1 MVIIML
7 GNIYLEV
14 VEMAR
19 GSFKGLYTFQDVA
32 NIYNIDAST
41 IRKQVQNCKFCDDEI
56 RKFGKTWIIT
66 EQAMVSHFGNELF
79 IAYKN
84 HLQEQ
89 KVLEIKKLKEKARL
103 EKEAKK
109 QAKLEAKNIT
119 LNDDDDDL
127 PLDTW
132 ECKDYDDK
140 DILKTFTF

>member
-1 MVIIML
+1 
-7 GNIYLEV
+7 
-14 VEMAR
+14 MAR
-19 GSFKGLYTFQDVA
+19 GSFNGLYTFQDVA
-32 NIYNIDAST
+32 KIYNIDSST
-41 IRKQVQNCKFCDDEI
+41 IRKQVQNQKFYDNEI
-56 RKFGKTWIIT
+56 KKFGKTWIIT
-66 EQAMVSHFGNELF
+66 EQAMISHFGKDLF

-140 DILKTFTF
+140 DTLKTFTV

>member
-1 MVIIML
+1 MVTIML

-89 KVLEIKKLKEKARL
+89 KVLEIKKLKE
-103 EKEAKK
+103 EAKRLK
-109 QAKLEAKNIT
+109 EEAKRNKSKVIS
-119 LNDDDDDL
+119 LASSDDDDDL

-132 ECKDYDDK
+132 EFKDYNDK
-140 DILKTFTF
+140 QTLKTFRF

>member
-1 MVIIML
+1 
-7 GNIYLEV
+7 
-14 VEMAR
+14 MAR
-19 GSFKGLYTFQDVA
+19 GSFNGLYTFQDVA
-32 NIYNIDAST
+32 KIYNIDSST
-41 IRKQVQNCKFCDDEI
+41 IRKQVQNQKFYDNEI
-56 RKFGKTWIIT
+56 KKFGKTWIIT
-66 EQAMVSHFGNELF
+66 EQAMISHFGKDLF

-119 LNDDDDDL
+119 LNDDDDDDL

-140 DILKTFTF
+140 DTLKTFTF

>member
-1 MVIIML
+1 
-7 GNIYLEV
+7 
-14 VEMAR
+14 MAR
-19 GSFKGLYTFQDVA
+19 GSFNGLYTFQDVA
-32 NIYNIDAST
+32 KIYNIDSST
-41 IRKQVQNCKFCDDEI
+41 IRKQVQNQKFYDNEI
-56 RKFGKTWIIT
+56 KKFGKTWIIT
-66 EQAMVSHFGNELF
+66 EQAMVSHFGKDLF

-140 DILKTFTF
+140 DTLKTFTF

>member
-89 KVLEIKKLKEKARL
+89 KVLEIKKLKE
-103 EKEAKK
+103 EAKRLK
-109 QAKLEAKNIT
+109 EEAKRNKSKVIS
-119 LNDDDDDL
+119 LASNDDDDDL
-127 PLDTW
+127 PLDSW
-132 ECKDYDDK
+132 EFKDYNDK
-140 DILKTFTF
+140 QTLKTFKF

>member
-1 MVIIML
+1 
-7 GNIYLEV
+7 
-14 VEMAR
+14 MAR
-19 GSFKGLYTFQDVA
+19 GSFNGLYTFQDVA
-32 NIYNIDAST
+32 KIYNIDSST
-41 IRKQVQNCKFCDDEI
+41 IRKQVQNQKFYDNEI
-56 RKFGKTWIIT
+56 KKFGKTWIIT
-66 EQAMVSHFGNELF
+66 EQAMISHFGKDLF

-132 ECKDYDDK
+132 ECKEYDDK
-140 DILKTFTF
+140 DTLKTFTF

>member
-1 MVIIML
+1 
-7 GNIYLEV
+7 
-14 VEMAR
+14 MAR
-19 GSFKGLYTFQDVA
+19 GSFNGLYTFQDVA
-32 NIYNIDAST
+32 KIYNIDSST
-41 IRKQVQNCKFCDDEI
+41 IRKQVQNQKFYDNEI
-56 RKFGKTWIIT
+56 KKFGKTWIIT
-66 EQAMVSHFGNELF
+66 EQAMISHFGKDLF

-132 ECKDYDDK
+132 ECKDYDEK
-140 DILKTFTF
+140 DTLKTFTF

>member
-1 MVIIML
+1 
-7 GNIYLEV
+7 
-14 VEMAR
+14 MAR
-19 GSFKGLYTFQDVA
+19 GSFNGLYTFQDVA
-32 NIYNIDAST
+32 KIYNIDSST
-41 IRKQVQNCKFCDDEI
+41 IRKQVQNQKFYDNEI
-56 RKFGKTWIIT
+56 KKFGKTWIIT
-66 EQAMVSHFGNELF
+66 EQAMISHFGKDLF

-132 ECKDYDDK
+132 ECKEYEDK
-140 DILKTFTF
+140 DTLKTFTF

>member
-1 MVIIML
+1 
-7 GNIYLEV
+7 
-14 VEMAR
+14 MAR
-19 GSFKGLYTFQDVA
+19 GSFNGLYTFQDVA
-32 NIYNIDAST
+32 KIYNIDSST
-41 IRKQVQNCKFCDDEI
+41 IRKQVQNQKFYDNEI
-56 RKFGKTWIIT
+56 KKFGKTWIIT
-66 EQAMVSHFGNELF
+66 EQAMISHFGKDLF

>member
-1 MVIIML
+1 
-7 GNIYLEV
+7 
-14 VEMAR
+14 MAR
-19 GSFKGLYTFQDVA
+19 GSFNGLYTFQDVA
-32 NIYNIDAST
+32 KIYNIDSST
-41 IRKQVQNCKFCDDEI
+41 IRKQVQNQKFYDNEI
-56 RKFGKTWIIT
+56 KKFGKTWIIT
-66 EQAMVSHFGNELF
+66 EQAMISHFGKDLF

-109 QAKLEAKNIT
+109 QAKLEAKNLT

>member
-1 MVIIML
+1 
-7 GNIYLEV
+7 
-14 VEMAR
+14 MAK
-19 GSFKGLYTFQDVA
+19 GSFNGLYTFQDVA
-32 NIYNIDAST
+32 KIYNIDSST
-41 IRKQVQNCKFCDDEI
+41 IRKQVQNQKFYDNEI
-56 RKFGKTWIIT
+56 KKFGKTWIIT
-66 EQAMVSHFGNELF
+66 EQAMISHFGKDLF

>member
-140 DILKTFTF
+140 DTLKTFTF

>member
-89 KVLEIKKLKEKARL
+89 KVLEIKKLKE
-103 EKEAKK
+103 EAKRLK
-109 QAKLEAKNIT
+109 EEAKRNKSKVIS
-119 LNDDDDDL
+119 LASNDDDDDL
-127 PLDTW
+127 PLDSW
-132 ECKDYDDK
+132 EFKDYNDK
-140 DILKTFTF
+140 QTLKTFRF

>member
-1 MVIIML
+1 
-7 GNIYLEV
+7 
-14 VEMAR
+14 MAK
-19 GSFKGLYTFQDVA
+19 GSFNGLYTFQDVA
-32 NIYNIDAST
+32 KIYNIDSST
-41 IRKQVQNCKFCDDEI
+41 IRKQVQNQKFYDNEI
-56 RKFGKTWIIT
+56 KKFGKTWIIT
-66 EQAMVSHFGNELF
+66 EQAMISHFGKDLF

-84 HLQEQ
+84 HLLEQ
-89 KVLEIKKLKEKARL
+89 KALEIKKLKEKARL

-140 DILKTFTF
+140 DTLKTFTF

>member
-1 MVIIML
+1 
-7 GNIYLEV
+7 
-14 VEMAR
+14 MAR

-89 KVLEIKKLKEKARL
+89 KVLEIKKLKE
-103 EKEAKK
+103 EAKRLK
-109 QAKLEAKNIT
+109 EEAKRNKSKVIS
-119 LNDDDDDL
+119 LASNDDDDDL
-127 PLDTW
+127 PLDSW
-132 ECKDYDDK
+132 EFKDYNDK
-140 DILKTFTF
+140 QTLKTFKF